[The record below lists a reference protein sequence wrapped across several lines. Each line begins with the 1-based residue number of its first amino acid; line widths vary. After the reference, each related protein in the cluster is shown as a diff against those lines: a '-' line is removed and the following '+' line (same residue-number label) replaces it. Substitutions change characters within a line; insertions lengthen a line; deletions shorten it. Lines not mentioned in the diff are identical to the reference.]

1 LNLNGLIP
9 LTATGGSLPANWRE
23 KWRWR
28 YEVFKPSAEQ
38 RFWVSPNRPPT
49 WLHYRGES
57 LPWVRSIGFAGLIL
71 NELPSEQQ
79 LGRIREA
86 ELGAIS
92 PPPTHNVAFDATA
105 AQALKGWSIGSAL
118 DARQSE
124 VARRQVQRVTQLP
137 SELRRPLVGE
147 ALEHYWMFSR
157 IADEVILPFPAPL
170 TAGQTAEKIAWAAQN
185 LETTKKRG
193 DGWVSLDVGPNPAL
207 VDQLRAAHA
216 IIAPQREFDAVQAN
230 PLGLRYQA
238 ACAAVAGARGL
249 VFRTFKPL
257 DLQAP
262 GDSATVA
269 ALRWIH
275 SDLALWGPWMVSG
288 QTSAAPTLDRPD
300 YTAAAWNVSHSRL
313 VIALVSSPAA
323 QHCLPST
330 GDQPLQLSLA
340 SSATPQQILRVTE
353 GRLQR
358 VEAQATPEGLQWR
371 VERPVPVE
379 TFVITSNPLVIDYV
393 RGQLS
398 GGAEQRVADQ
408 LEIASYNMGL
418 ATQLVEARY
427 PPLEESLFA
436 DGDDPLGIRA
446 TLRNLAI
453 AQRQLDQG
461 YQAMHSR
468 QAMGAFTL
476 AARASDLIQ
485 AVLAEAQQ
493 TATSNLATPQASPF
507 VLGPTS
513 LGYHWQLAEA
523 CARSEWRPLD
533 LPGAQFQDLQ
543 QMLSQG
549 WSLEQRPLEQVDQ
562 QVELVPARSSS
573 PPGLRLAAYAQT
585 AHRAGPRALA
595 GGYEGATARVRSSA
609 AAVRRGQLIR
619 ISGKAR
625 VLRAPT
631 TAESGILLY
640 DNQAGPSL
648 GQLVRGQLGEVVDI
662 ELYRFVVAD
671 GEFRILAECRGECD
685 IILESLQA
693 SVIEPATNRQ
703 SFLTFPSE

>member
-1 LNLNGLIP
+1 MFEVACAVGSMALMAYPIEPSLVLDEFRPSLWTRCSSGRLQLGVRIIFPFAEHPVTQGRLNTIVWGETYSETGHWQRLQVAGLEKQLSSELVSLRQRFGGELNLEGAYIDALVLNAYTGPGRYRVQVDDLNLNGLIP

-398 GGAEQRVADQ
+398 VGAEQRVADQ

-476 AARASDLIQ
+476 AARA
-485 AVLAEAQQ
+485 
-493 TATSNLATPQASPF
+493 
-507 VLGPTS
+507 
-513 LGYHWQLAEA
+513 
-523 CARSEWRPLD
+523 
-533 LPGAQFQDLQ
+533 
-543 QMLSQG
+543 
-549 WSLEQRPLEQVDQ
+549 
-562 QVELVPARSSS
+562 
-573 PPGLRLAAYAQT
+573 
-585 AHRAGPRALA
+585 
-595 GGYEGATARVRSSA
+595 
-609 AAVRRGQLIR
+609 
-619 ISGKAR
+619 
-625 VLRAPT
+625 
-631 TAESGILLY
+631 
-640 DNQAGPSL
+640 
-648 GQLVRGQLGEVVDI
+648 
-662 ELYRFVVAD
+662 
-671 GEFRILAECRGECD
+671 
-685 IILESLQA
+685 
-693 SVIEPATNRQ
+693 
-703 SFLTFPSE
+703 